1 MERSLRMKTRRNPII
16 PDTIADPSVVEFDGI
31 YYLYGTTDIGMGLG
45 TSGPPVVWK
54 SKDFVNWSFQGCIFP
69 DVDWSISKFW
79 APGRMLRRMENG
91 KYKYYLYFS
100 ASEVEGED
108 KELPKPD
115 PEQTFVAVADSPE
128 GPFVT
133 ANGPNKFSGFNKA
146 TPILDTIDGDPFV
159 DDDGVGYIGWRYH
172 QVAKMNQD
180 WLSIDKDTVFQIP
193 IKQGDAYSE
202 GSWIFKR
209 NNIYY
214 YMYTLSGH
222 ANYKYAYVMSKE
234 SPLGP
239 YIWVEEDVIATTDF
253 EKGIWGPGHGC
264 VFQPQNSDKAIF
276 VYLEYGEGGTT
287 RQVHADWMEFN
298 EDGTIQPINLTWE
311 GIGTLGEVQEQ
322 PVNLAVNAK
331 VMASSVRPSK
341 MVTGVSDGQSISRE
355 VTYDAE
361 NAVDGSNGTRW
372 WAADEDANPWL
383 MVDLQEVKQI
393 DRCELS
399 FIFPTFGHAYKVEK
413 SNDGRSWIIC
423 KEITQA
429 EVCSPHFIDYIGE
442 TRYLKVTITEG
453 KPGLWNFKIY

>member
-1 MERSLRMKTRRNPII
+1 
-16 PDTIADPSVVEFDGI
+16 
-31 YYLYGTTDIGMGLG
+31 
-45 TSGPPVVWK
+45 
-54 SKDFVNWSFQGCIFP
+54 
-69 DVDWSISKFW
+69 
-79 APGRMLRRMENG
+79 
-91 KYKYYLYFS
+91 
-100 ASEVEGED
+100 
-108 KELPKPD
+108 
-115 PEQTFVAVADSPE
+115 
-128 GPFVT
+128 
-133 ANGPNKFSGFNKA
+133 
-146 TPILDTIDGDPFV
+146 
-159 DDDGVGYIGWRYH
+159 
-172 QVAKMNQD
+172 
-180 WLSIDKDTVFQIP
+180 
-193 IKQGDAYSE
+193 
-202 GSWIFKR
+202 
-209 NNIYY
+209 
-214 YMYTLSGH
+214 SGH

-413 SNDGRSWIIC
+413 SNDGRSWTIC